1 MTAICEKHV
10 PTLKKLIQY
19 LGTNGANNW
28 TKIVD
33 ANSALNLPELDIISL
48 DGATIYSWYSG
59 DEIVGSMCVKYLGKK
74 YDANQ
79 NGQDYGDKNG
89 HTGYAGKNLCEI
101 VGDINDID
109 QFVNTVDKL
118 IKNIEV

>member
-33 ANSALNLPELDIISL
+33 ANSALNLPEIDIISL
-48 DGATIYSWYSG
+48 DGAIIYSWYSG
-59 DEIVGSMCVKYLGKK
+59 DEIVGSMCVKYLDQKYCAKK
-74 YDANQ
+74 GYANQ
-79 NGQDYGDKNG
+79 NG
-89 HTGYAGKNLCEI
+89 HTGYAGQNLCEI
-101 VGDINDID
+101 VGDIDNVD
-109 QFVNTVDKL
+109 QFVNTIGEL
-118 IKNIEV
+118 IKQLEV

>member
-1 MTAICEKHV
+1 MIAICEKHV

-33 ANSALNLPELDIISL
+33 ANSAQNLPELDIISL

-59 DEIVGSMCVKYLGKK
+59 DEIVGSMCVKYLDQK
-74 YDANQ
+74 YCANQ
-79 NGQDYGDKNG
+79 NGN
-89 HTGYAGKNLCEI
+89 TGYAGQNLCEI
-101 VGDINDID
+101 VGDIDDID
-109 QFVNTVDKL
+109 QFINTIGEL
-118 IKNIEV
+118 IKQIEV